1 MGVIIDQYIVPK
13 DVSGTARMCLLLIAI
28 YGVTVLL
35 TWLQTFVMVNVALKR
50 YKNKTRYFKKI
61 QTLLRFFDV
70 RSQGDL
76 MSRVTNDIDNLN
88 QALTQSVVQI
98 ISSALTFIGVT
109 IAMFALDW
117 ILAIVTLITVPIMFF
132 VYKN

>member
-1 MGVIIDQYIVPK
+1 
-13 DVSGTARMCLLLIAI
+13 MCMLLIAI

-35 TWLQTFVMVNVALKR
+35 TWLQTFVMINVALKQF
-50 YKNKTRYFKKI
+50 KNTTRYFEKI

-98 ISSALTFIGVT
+98 ISSALT
-109 IAMFALDW
+109 L
-117 ILAIVTLITVPIMFF
+117 
-132 VYKN
+132 

>member
-1 MGVIIDQYIVPK
+1 
-13 DVSGTARMCLLLIAI
+13 
-28 YGVTVLL
+28 
-35 TWLQTFVMVNVALKR
+35 
-50 YKNKTRYFKKI
+50 
-61 QTLLRFFDV
+61 
-70 RSQGDL
+70 

-117 ILAIVTLITVPIMFF
+117 ILAIVTLITVPIMFSLQKLVAYSGKTLQSVKRF
-132 VYKN
+132 RRIKWVY